1 MPIPNDQLT
10 NTQTG
15 SIENNDPNVPVKK
28 ITPPANTGNDIA
40 SRLSVIQSNI
50 ETSKPYTKTEPV
62 PVKKA
67 AAAIVSEPVKTV
79 PAEKLPQ
86 QQEQPESQ
94 PTLVDDDYVKKIYD
108 YGVSKN
114 LTSAPYDT
122 FKQKWFSDDQS
133 KQRFYDELSNMST
146 YEKLPFNVGKTYEE
160 FDSNVKYKGVPKY
173 TDEQKR
179 KLSEGVND
187 LFGSVNN
194 VITSAVDKISE
205 LPTALNDFGQ
215 NLNEELKA
223 KYNQTERDPRK
234 NPLSP
239 EFDADRVLADKTDVF
254 NQSKFLTQ
262 NEDTDYLKKIGA
274 INQYTEE
281 GTKEELYQ
289 LNAEREGLLQS
300 KKQLEEL
307 PAFNAQERLTE
318 INSKLDGLDKK
329 IKDKQDIL
337 DGVVKQQGVL
347 SNIDKLNQDAF
358 EDISSSWN
366 APDYDTKR
374 DAYVKKYGEQDVV
387 QAEQELLQRDSDNKL
402 AREIENNPD
411 AILDYK
417 NWNRYKRYIDERF
430 QKRLDKERESFI
442 NKNMNELLSQSESEK
457 KALETK
463 AYSDIEDYTNKAAL
477 RTQQQVDA
485 IINSNQE
492 FKTLRE
498 DYLARMRNA
507 ATQEEKNQINQEYKN
522 VINNI
527 PEIKKINDAF
537 KADVEKKSS
546 EIIGQANDKFNKTF
560 NDKITS
566 AIKTHE
572 EKNMVNWLSKAYAP
586 VVNKKE
592 VLQPYVQSVKDE
604 MSKMNLTEG
613 QRKAFLKAEWSR
625 YMRSK
630 IASDP
635 EVSKKVMNTANLKTA
650 EREFYAQFA
659 DQLYDSRRQPSAYA
673 LKSMIEDKLAEV
685 EDQIKMVKKRVS
697 STSER
702 GSEEYTIPTGVN
714 FVNANVTA
722 GQLESRARLQNL
734 EETKRRLEQ
743 AADHPETDSGYWSD
757 FWRGLSSKEGIEYIP
772 VVGSLYNISHDLTV
786 KDVADKMAEGK
797 PLQWHEKGLLE
808 SLAMQK
814 EFTKLRPTS
823 TAYSVGQGIGEMV
836 PIIGEFMLTAGLGT
850 AAKSTTTKILKN
862 QIQKSITKNIE
873 SQIAKGIVT
882 KEAGDAMLKEGIK
895 QIGESGTS
903 KYLIKGL
910 SLFIQANAQTA
921 ANPQQYIEK
930 TIERMTPQVSMMMT
944 DQGDKLELQI
954 DSRGEDFGE
963 AFLKAYGSTA
973 TEFLTEA
980 AGGSM
985 LFKAGGKVS
994 KEVMNPEWFKRTL
1007 LGSWMSK
1014 RGINSVDNAYKIILK
1029 EKLGWNGVL
1038 SELGE
1043 EIDAH
1048 ALEGLITGDHSM
1060 IMTPDELLNT
1070 ALTVGVMGAA
1080 FKTPSVLRP
1089 IGKFIKD
1096 KMSNT
1101 VVSVEGL
1108 KDKDGKNKTITVPT
1122 DKWNKFTKLQD
1133 RPYASDFEVTRAI
1146 EKLGLPEEES
1156 AFLKQFHYQSM
1167 AKKNESLEKAET
1179 LKKPTVPAPE
1189 KRENA
1194 FGYEDFTENPNYSD
1208 ANQAKHT
1215 PSDIIAL
1222 NSALESGKKDEKI
1235 VNQESLHNAEK
1246 WALNTRDLV
1255 AKNES
1260 LSEEEKK
1267 NTLDYLG
1274 GIIANIRTEH
1284 ELQNEKQ
1291 NDKEDQKGVSGEVG
1305 IGQEL
1310 VETKPIEEGSAK
1322 TTEPGGM
1329 VQTPQEEVAT
1339 KQEPVAEAKQ
1349 PIATAQEKPSSR
1361 KENTDRVKKKK
1372 QQEVKQ
1378 ETEDLLDAVA
1388 VASEP
1393 VYETQDK
1400 TVSSPSVKREAN
1412 VVYNEL
1418 REATEERI
1426 KIERKIKSR
1435 DSWKGQELRAEKQQ
1449 LTRRLNKINKRI
1461 FELNSEYSDITGK
1474 NIGDITE
1481 DVYLDIVNTT
1491 EQKPTVK
1498 EEVKPVK
1505 TETKKDIVA
1514 ERIKALETGEN
1525 VKSVFEDI
1533 GNPIEEEAAVI
1544 REKLGISDSKAVTSQ
1559 QLYDAYSKKK
1569 GKKEWDRFYNVLR
1582 NEIGQVRYKKRK
1594 AEEKAKQEEEKRKKE
1609 AQEAQAMKTTKASAE
1624 GRVSESEAAHK
1635 GSKKK
1640 TDPKE
1645 EKVDFDYK
1653 EIYDFEKDAIE
1664 AGIKKNSRFW
1674 NNIVR
1679 ALKIISNPANHKSVT
1694 QQPYDSAEDAIKALM
1709 KTVKDEVESKLTVAT
1724 KQTGTAFR
1732 RIENKIKELSKQ
1744 KPEAKTEI
1752 KKEVKSEPVVEEYVP
1767 ITQKDIEIGKFR
1779 KDEALDYYTD
1789 EKELDSGRM
1798 SEYISSMTVD
1808 VTNMEGESIGN
1819 LVRNT
1824 DEDKNNTWEALDSD
1838 GNNITIGRGKNS
1850 VDEFDTKQEAIDAIL
1865 NAYNKKKKKEFDA
1878 EQKRINKKKEKE
1890 AQKEKNK
1897 VKEIEED
1904 PALKSV
1910 EKSRKE
1916 KKSKIIE
1923 KAEKELEQ
1931 QTEEFSAKKLDVES
1945 IGAAAKMPAVTLV
1958 INKLKDARKNIKNF
1972 KNHKELAEYLK
1983 VNDELFGS
1991 YILRLFDSN
2000 IINRDQMNQLNRLYS
2015 EIQRDITLLSD
2026 KKSSIDE
2033 LYANPILRSQGGKT
2047 NTGVV
2052 FMQSKEERL
2061 APEYLE
2067 PSAEVKTKKT
2077 EQIINQ
2083 FYNRLVKSFD
2093 KLKSKDKR
2101 FSYFKK
2107 MTIKKAL
2114 DRVKVTNAVAKK
2126 KNAPVGF
2133 FDTLFKHIVLV
2144 STGRNDLDTFV
2155 HEIGHNVDVEL
2166 GFLES
2171 LENNPAA
2178 IEEVKNLSRF
2188 SPTKTE
2194 DGTTN
2199 QLREG
2204 LAEFIRAI
2212 AIAPNSTAQ
2221 LYPELTK
2228 AYQELVPSEIQGAV
2242 SEIGD
2247 HYRMVASMDT
2257 FDRGTQTMLM
2267 AEDIKRE
2274 KQIKVKELGTVFR
2287 YKAPV
2292 WIMQK
2297 FVDRLYTTNAI
2308 IRILRA
2314 YDPNKEFKGLSDP
2327 ELLMRLYAGVGVK
2340 AESWLHDGLRDKN
2353 FKVKTDEITGE
2364 AISLRWVMDLFD
2376 KMNSKKQKKDK
2387 DFVSLYMTAQ
2397 RFIELR
2403 NRDIE
2408 EHKEEVDSYVNSM
2421 NEAVAK
2427 LDEKIDE
2434 KETYILLLQNKLDD
2448 IKSSNSKAGK
2458 SDLEYKIK
2466 KSKEKLNS
2474 LKQQKKTAQQNIQE
2488 AEASK
2493 ETYKPSDDYINLS
2506 SGVGMDNY
2514 QSAVDIINKVELMK
2528 DTNPELYKLATET
2541 ARRYR
2546 VYAENLLEYLVE
2558 TGKLSK
2564 SDFKT
2569 IKSKNQYYVAL
2580 NRIETDS
2587 EGLVVKPKPTN
2598 VNTENLSSQKFQ
2610 IKKVQGSE
2618 KTVVDPFLSL
2628 CVNTHKIAAEG
2639 DRNEIL
2645 SNLTNIINHVAN
2657 NNGSFAEMM
2666 GGYLVGKE
2674 EIDPKTGLKVQPEIK
2689 TDGTTVVYRN
2699 GLKEYWKFNEDFDTA
2714 IKGILNSSA
2723 YIPIISD
2730 ITKLVKNI
2738 YTLTPKFI
2746 LENFERDTLERFM
2759 VSPTGSPLKGFKPGK
2774 KFSEERDLFRATGGS
2789 QSYLYSMGENTEE
2802 FLLDLQKE
2810 LKRKRNF
2817 ISKINFRNIKGSIAK
2832 LENANRVAEFR
2843 HARKVY
2849 EQETIKRLRKEN
2861 EMAVSVGAEPKTDQ
2875 QIIEEAQA
2883 NAIVMAAADARGLMD
2898 FYVAGE
2904 YMRVINQVVPFANA
2918 SIRGSARYIQ
2928 SLINFK
2934 DPNYFKIFFIRNI
2947 IYGSL
2952 AELLAKGIE
2961 DYLIGDDEDK
2971 TEEVLERRKYEK
2983 DMFYQIPTPLG
2994 NISIAKPHSASLFAN
3009 YAGEIYDYYV
3019 RGDKYAFSGS
3029 TEKLIRFTGFFDN
3042 VENSN
3047 TITAIGRWLGM
3058 VDTDSWGGYVID
3070 PDESYVP
3077 VSLRFPHKR
3086 QALSG
3091 AIEDTF
3097 GIDARNVD
3105 SFISGFGWWG
3115 KIFNQGI
3122 NFFAGEKDSFDMTS
3136 TGLFRKQKPGGTE
3149 SSIRLKDER
3158 YKFGLKGRSEDS
3170 KRDDDYVLPAL
3181 GRLKRE
3187 VYSDER
3193 TDEEKADLAK
3203 TLRTVNRKIRME
3215 LDRRAEEYGGDE
3227 YMNTSILFE
3236 KGKKKE
3242 AKESIDNMKKIV
3254 DYINKKI
3261 D

>member
-15 SIENNDPNVPVKK
+15 SIENSDPNVPVKK
-28 ITPPANTGNDIA
+28 INPPANTGNDIA

-50 ETSKPYTKTEPV
+50 ETSKPYTKTESL

-67 AAAIVSEPVKTV
+67 AETIVSEPVNTV

-86 QQEQPESQ
+86 IKQEQPESQ
-94 PTLVDDDYVKKIYD
+94 PTLVNDDYVKKIYD

-114 LTSAPYDT
+114 LTTAPYDA
-122 FKQKWFSDDQS
+122 FKQKWFNDDQS

-146 YEKLPFNVGKTYEE
+146 YEKLPFNIGKTYEE
-160 FDSNVKYKGVPKY
+160 FDSNVKYKGVPRY

-194 VITSAVDKISE
+194 VITSAVDKIAE

-254 NQSKFLTQ
+254 NQSKFITQ

-498 DYLARMRNA
+498 DYLVRMRNA

-702 GSEEYTIPTGVN
+702 GAEQNLISVGRGGEAITKT
-714 FVNANVTA
+714 T
-722 GQLESRARLQNL
+722 GQLESSTRLANL

-743 AADHPETDSGYWSD
+743 AADHPETDSGYWND

-772 VVGSLYNISHDLTV
+772 VAGSLYNISHDLTV

-808 SLAMQK
+808 SVAMQK
-814 EFTKLRPTS
+814 EFSKMRPTS

-836 PIIGEFMLTAGLGT
+836 PVIGEFMLTAGLGT

-873 SQIAKGIVT
+873 SQIAKGILT

-910 SLFIQANAQTA
+910 SLFVQANAQTA

-1014 RGINSVDNAYKIILK
+1014 RGINSVDNAYKIMLK
-1029 EKLGWNGVL
+1029 EKLGWNGIL

-1070 ALTVGVMGAA
+1070 ALTVGVMGAG

-1096 KMSNT
+1096 NVSNT
-1101 VVSVEGL
+1101 VIAIEGL
-1108 KDKDGKNKTITVPT
+1108 KDKDGKNKSIKVNTA
-1122 DKWNKFTKLQD
+1122 KWNQFTKLQD
-1133 RPYASDFEVTRAI
+1133 RPYASDFAVTRAI

-1156 AFLKQFHYQSM
+1156 ALLKQFHYQSM
-1167 AKKNESLEKAET
+1167 AKKSESLEKAET

-1393 VYETQDK
+1393 VYETQDE

-1491 EQKPTVK
+1491 EQKPIVK

-1514 ERIKALETGEN
+1514 ERIKALETGKN
-1525 VKSVFEDI
+1525 VESVFKDI
-1533 GNPIEEEAAVI
+1533 GDPIEEEAAVI

-1582 NEIGQVRYKKRK
+1582 NEIGQVWYKKRK

-1640 TDPKE
+1640 AAPKE

-1664 AGIKKNSRFW
+1664 AGIKKNSKFW

-1679 ALKIISNPANHKSVT
+1679 ALKIISNPANHKSIT

-1709 KTVKDEVESKLTVAT
+1709 KTVKDEVESKITVAT
-1724 KQTGTAFR
+1724 KNTATAFR
-1732 RIENKIKELSKQ
+1732 RIDKKIKQLASEKLKEQKQSKP
-1744 KPEAKTEI
+1744 KEAK
-1752 KKEVKSEPVVEEYVP
+1752 KSN
-1767 ITQKDIEIGKFR
+1767 KDIE
-1779 KDEALDYYTD
+1779 
-1789 EKELDSGRM
+1789 
-1798 SEYISSMTVD
+1798 
-1808 VTNMEGESIGN
+1808 
-1819 LVRNT
+1819 
-1824 DEDKNNTWEALDSD
+1824 ED
-1838 GNNITIGRGKNS
+1838 
-1850 VDEFDTKQEAIDAIL
+1850 Q
-1865 NAYNKKKKKEFDA
+1865 
-1878 EQKRINKKKEKE
+1878 
-1890 AQKEKNK
+1890 
-1897 VKEIEED
+1897 
-1904 PALKSV
+1904 ALKAV

-2033 LYANPILRSQGGKT
+2033 LYANPILRSQGEKT

-2287 YKAPV
+2287 YRLPV
-2292 WIMQK
+2292 AFMQK

-2387 DFVSLYMTAQ
+2387 EFVSLYMTAQ

-2587 EGLVVKPKPTN
+2587 EGLVVKPKPTK

-2639 DRNEIL
+2639 DRNSIL
-2645 SNLTNIINHVAN
+2645 TSLTDIINHVAN

-2723 YIPIISD
+2723 YFPVISD
-2730 ITKLVKNI
+2730 ITRWLKKI
-2738 YTLTPKFI
+2738 WTLSPSFI
-2746 LENFERDTLERFM
+2746 INNFQRDTLERFM

-2774 KFSEERDLFRATGGS
+2774 KFSQERDLFRATGGS

-2802 FLLDLQKE
+2802 FLLDMQKE
-2810 LKRKRNF
+2810 LRKGNF
-2817 ISKINFRNIKGSIAK
+2817 ISKFSLKKLEGWLAK
-2832 LENANRVAEFR
+2832 VENANRVAEFR

-2904 YMRVINQVVPFANA
+2904 WMRFINQVVPFANA

-2947 IYGSL
+2947 IYGSMV
-2952 AELLAKGIE
+2952 ELLVKVIE
-2961 DYLIGDDEDK
+2961 DSLIGGDEDK
-2971 TEEVLERRKYEK
+2971 LEEVLERRKYEK

-3029 TEKLIRFTGFFDN
+3029 TEKLVRFTGFFEN
-3042 VENSN
+3042 FTNSN
-3047 TITAIGRWLGM
+3047 IPVAISRWFGL
-3058 VDTDSWGGYVID
+3058 VNTDSFGGYIIN
-3070 PDESYVP
+3070 PDELDVP
-3077 VSLRFPHKR
+3077 VSRRAPHKK

-3105 SFISGFGWWG
+3105 AFISEFGWWG

-3122 NFFAGEKDSFDMTS
+3122 NYFAGEKDSFDMTS
-3136 TGLFRKQKPGGTE
+3136 TGIFRKQRPGATE
-3149 SSIRLKDER
+3149 SSIRLKDR
-3158 YKFGLKGRSEDS
+3158 KYTFGLKGESEDS

-3181 GRLKRE
+3181 NRLKRE
-3187 VYSDER
+3187 VYGSER
-3193 TDEEKADLAK
+3193 TDKEKADLAK

-3215 LDRRAEEYGGDE
+3215 LDRRAEEYGSND
-3227 YMNTSILFE
+3227 YMNTATLF
-3236 KGKKKE
+3236 KDGKKKE
-3242 AKESIDNMKKIV
+3242 AKESIDKMKKIV